1 VRDSKQ
7 LVSTLRQGDSILH
20 SAAGGV
26 PALRK
31 PWWLSA
37 PPPPQGV
44 PSSLFSPTGTIS
56 LLTEQEPTHTTTNRG
71 HNLCTQTLSLI
82 RLASSPQIDKSK
94 SGANCPSSH
103 PAAGILPDATTSFS
117 QLHATG
123 FSQLRATDPKNL
135 SLCITLLAPDAI
147 GDMAAS

>member
-1 VRDSKQ
+1 MRDSKQ

-37 PPPPQGV
+37 PLPPQGV

-103 PAAGILPDATTSFS
+103 PAAGILPDATSFS
-117 QLHATG
+117 QLH
-123 FSQLRATDPKNL
+123 ATDPKNL
-135 SLCITLLAPDAI
+135 SLCITLLALMQLEALDLEI
-147 GDMAAS
+147 